1 VSSLIYLPQAGRTPG
16 FTGQCKAGLTFRSR
30 ERKNE
35 NGLEKTTI
43 FGNENLQKREKQGR
57 IGNVN
62 RRLLNIKAGL
72 VDFTEGAPYNE
83 PIESTEETK

>member
-1 VSSLIYLPQAGRTPG
+1 M
-16 FTGQCKAGLTFRSR
+16 
-30 ERKNE
+30 
-35 NGLEKTTI
+35 I